1 MSKSKH
7 IITLGDREIP
17 LSSDEFKLFEYLRKQ
32 PGVLVTREQV
42 IKDVFPGEAM
52 VFDRAVDTHVK
63 ILKKKLGKAN
73 DCIEIIKGVGY
84 RFKETT

>member
-17 LSSDEFKLFEYLRKQ
+17 LSSDEFKLFGYLKQ
-32 PGVLVTREQV
+32 HAGVIVTRQQV
-42 IKDVFPGEAM
+42 IKDVFGSQAM

-63 ILKKKLGKAN
+63 ILKRKLGKDN

-84 RFKETT
+84 EYKEI